1 MSTDLE
7 SQLSVSCKCYEAAN
21 EILQFS
27 DLKSQNPEH
36 YVQVLK
42 RMGNIRNE
50 IGVFYMNQ
58 AAALQSE
65 RVGEYPCG
73 VLPLLPFPS
82 ENHMD
87 FGSSKELWHLILSP
101 GCSVKKNIFF
111 LNFQEMKLGKN
122 MIFPLEFI
130 S

>member
-36 YVQVLK
+36 CVQVSK

-65 RVGEYPCG
+65 RVGECPSLP
-73 VLPLLPFPS
+73 VLS
-82 ENHMD
+82 EGHM
-87 FGSSKELWHLILSP
+87 GSVWLEQVTGCMSWVLS
-101 GCSVKKNIFF
+101 
-111 LNFQEMKLGKN
+111 
-122 MIFPLEFI
+122 
-130 S
+130 

>member
-1 MSTDLE
+1 M
-7 SQLSVSCKCYEAAN
+7 
-21 EILQFS
+21 QFS

-58 AAALQSE
+58 AAALQGE
-65 RVGEYPCG
+65 RVGECLLWPSLHSWLYWRISCTVCG
-73 VLPLLPFPS
+73 W
-82 ENHMD
+82 
-87 FGSSKELWHLILSP
+87 GKELAPEDVESQCSLLRILRN
-101 GCSVKKNIFF
+101 KTRKNIAPWDSFF
-111 LNFQEMKLGKN
+111 PVSLYFQIRSRLD
-122 MIFPLEFI
+122 

>member
-1 MSTDLE
+1 MTHGNVSFFFFEGFAWATDLSTDLE

-42 RMGNIRNE
+42 RMGNVRNE

-65 RVGEYPCG
+65 RVGEYLFG
-73 VLPLLPFPS
+73 VLSLLPVLL
-82 ENHMD
+82 ENPADVTWFNQRTVARD
-87 FGSSKELWHLILSP
+87 F
-101 GCSVKKNIFF
+101 
-111 LNFQEMKLGKN
+111 M
-122 MIFPLEFI
+122 
-130 S
+130 

>member
-27 DLKSQNPEH
+27 DLKNQNPDH

-65 RVGEYPCG
+65 RVGEYPFG
-73 VLPLLPFPS
+73 VLPSLPFLS
-82 ENHMD
+82 ENHMG
-87 FGSSKELWHLILSP
+87 FGSTKERGTW
-101 GCSVKKNIFF
+101 F
-111 LNFQEMKLGKN
+111 
-122 MIFPLEFI
+122 
-130 S
+130 

>member
-1 MSTDLE
+1 MSRDLCSLTSEGQGHVTCAHAACLLLSLTGFAWATDLSTDLE

-65 RVGEYPCG
+65 RLGECAVGF
-73 VLPLLPFPS
+73 FP
-82 ENHMD
+82 
-87 FGSSKELWHLILSP
+87 
-101 GCSVKKNIFF
+101 
-111 LNFQEMKLGKN
+111 
-122 MIFPLEFI
+122 
-130 S
+130 

>member
-65 RVGEYPCG
+65 RVGEYPW
-73 VLPLLPFPS
+73 VLSSLPFLS
-82 ENHMD
+82 ESHVD
-87 FGSSKELWHLILSP
+87 LGSSKEPWHLILSP
-101 GCSVKKNIFF
+101 GCSVKN
-111 LNFQEMKLGKN
+111 LL
-122 MIFPLEFI
+122 

>member
-1 MSTDLE
+1 MTCFFFFFLGFAWATDLSTDLE
-7 SQLSVSCKCYEAAN
+7 SQLTVSCKCYEAAN

-58 AAALQSE
+58 AAALQGE
-65 RVGEYPCG
+65 RVGKC
-73 VLPLLPFPS
+73 LCPL
-82 ENHMD
+82 
-87 FGSSKELWHLILSP
+87 
-101 GCSVKKNIFF
+101 
-111 LNFQEMKLGKN
+111 
-122 MIFPLEFI
+122 
-130 S
+130 

>member
-21 EILQFS
+21 EILQFN

-65 RVGEYPCG
+65 RAGEYLG
-73 VLPLLPFPS
+73 GSVLPLLL
-82 ENHMD
+82 ENCAIFMWFKPRIKHFD
-87 FGSSKELWHLILSP
+87 FMS
-101 GCSVKKNIFF
+101 
-111 LNFQEMKLGKN
+111 
-122 MIFPLEFI
+122 
-130 S
+130 

>member
-1 MSTDLE
+1 
-7 SQLSVSCKCYEAAN
+7 
-21 EILQFS
+21 LQFS

-65 RVGEYPCG
+65 RVGKY
-73 VLPLLPFPS
+73 L
-82 ENHMD
+82 
-87 FGSSKELWHLILSP
+87 FGL
-101 GCSVKKNIFF
+101 FF
-111 LNFQEMKLGKN
+111 L
-122 MIFPLEFI
+122 FPVVL
-130 S
+130 

>member
-27 DLKSQNPEH
+27 DLKSQNPEQ
-36 YVQVLK
+36 YIQVLK

-65 RVGEYPCG
+65 RVGEYISG
-73 VLPLLPFPS
+73 VLSLLPVLL
-82 ENHMD
+82 ENRAD
-87 FGSSKELWHLILSP
+87 FTWFKPRTVAFDFMS
-101 GCSVKKNIFF
+101 
-111 LNFQEMKLGKN
+111 
-122 MIFPLEFI
+122 
-130 S
+130 

>member
-65 RVGEYPCG
+65 RLGEYLSG
-73 VLPLLPFPS
+73 VLS
-82 ENHMD
+82 
-87 FGSSKELWHLILSP
+87 LSP
-101 GCSVKKNIFF
+101 ILLVNHADFYIVKPRTVAF
-111 LNFQEMKLGKN
+111 LL
-122 MIFPLEFI
+122 L